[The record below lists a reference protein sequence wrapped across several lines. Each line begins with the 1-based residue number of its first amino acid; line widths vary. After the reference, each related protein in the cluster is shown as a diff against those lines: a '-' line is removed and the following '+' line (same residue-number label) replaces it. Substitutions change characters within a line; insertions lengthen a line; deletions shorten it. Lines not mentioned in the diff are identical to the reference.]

1 MSIAGKHFAIIGAG
15 IVGSALALWLSG
27 QGAVVSIYE
36 RRRAQAF
43 LKRPTIQKRNIN
55 LALSHRGLKSLNLLG
70 LKDKIMPLCCPMF
83 GRRIYPSADK
93 APFFQPYGLPH
104 QAIYSVS
111 RFDLNQMLH
120 SALDK
125 AKSIEMHYNNT
136 LNTEENDLLEKLDA
150 EFDGIFWCDGI
161 HSSGRTLLER
171 LGHVNTTVDRAN
183 YGYREVP
190 LRGPVIK
197 SKEAQALHIWPR
209 DKSMLIALPQADGY
223 YAGTLFAPFE
233 GAGGL
238 DSTTTQGDFQHSI
251 QSTYLGKDS
260 SFSLTDTPLANLPAS
275 WLKSVAVGPWNYGK
289 HLLLGDAA
297 HAILPFY
304 GQGMNAGLEDV
315 YVLSEIAADNKSPDE
330 IFSAFYSRRKIDAD
344 AIKTLAERNYWN
356 MKNGT
361 VNDEQLL
368 YKRFEQFLLTH
379 FPNEFEGQY
388 QRISF
393 GDEPYHKAL
402 SNGDIIFAQCQAFLK
417 DFDRPEDWSVP
428 EAMAA
433 CKSLLSSFHAD

>member
-1 MSIAGKHFAIIGAG
+1 MSIAGKHFAVIGAG
-15 IVGSALALWLSG
+15 IVGSALALWLNE
-27 QGAVVSIYE
+27 QGGVVSIYE
-36 RRRAQAF
+36 RRNAQAF

-83 GRRIYPSADK
+83 GRRIYPSADE

-111 RFDLNQMLH
+111 RFDLNQVFH
-120 SALDK
+120 SALEE
-125 AKSIEMHYNNT
+125 ATSVEVHYDNT
-136 LNTEENDLLEKLDA
+136 LNAEDNDLLEKLEA
-150 EFDGIFWCDGI
+150 KFDGIFWCDGI

-171 LGHVNTTVDRAN
+171 LGHVTTTVDQAN

-190 LRGPVIK
+190 LKGPLT
-197 SKEAQALHIWPR
+197 SNKEAQALHIWPR
-209 DKSMLIALPQADGY
+209 DKSMLIALPQANGQF
-223 YAGTLFAPFE
+223 AGTLFAPFDE
-233 GAGGL
+233 DGGL
-238 DSTTTQGDFQHSI
+238 GDTITQEEFQHTI
-251 QSTYLGKDS
+251 QSVYLGKGS
-260 SFSLTDTPLANLPAS
+260 PFTLAETSLANLPAS
-275 WLKSVAVGPWNYGK
+275 WLKSVTVAPWNYGK

-315 YVLSEIAADNKSPDE
+315 YVLAEIAADNKSSDE
-330 IFSAFYSRRKIDAD
+330 IFSAFYGRRKMDAD
-344 AIKTLAERNYWN
+344 AIKILAERNYWN

-361 VNDEQLL
+361 VNEEQLL

-402 SNGDIIFAQCQAFLK
+402 SNGDIIFAKCQAFLR
-417 DFDRPEDWSVP
+417 DFGRPEDWGMP
-428 EAMAA
+428 EAIAA
-433 CKSLLSSFHAD
+433 CKSLLTSFHAD